1 MNCRVALSVLQ
12 DLKALFVDWLVD
24 AAPCTNASAPAPSSK
39 VMLYTRLLPSEL
51 HQFVRPLPL

>member
-1 MNCRVALSVLQ
+1 VLQ

-51 HQFVRPLPL
+51 HPFVRPLPL